1 MGGKAGEAWL
11 QGCRWALALVM
22 LGGCYEGGGRTTGEL
37 SSDGDDSDDDHGD
50 TDADD
55 EGIEAA
61 VGPTGLRLLTPTQ
74 YANSI
79 IDVLGDVAAT
89 PVGQWRSSIA
99 AAQGGVSP
107 AGVEQY
113 EQAAFQL
120 TAQIFEDPAL
130 RMAVA
135 DCVPSVAADDPCI
148 AAVVETLGRRAWR
161 RPLSADEIARYQ
173 QVAFDVAGLLD
184 GDPWV
189 GLQHSVVGLLQSP
202 NFVYRVELGTPLP
215 DDPTRVRLDAYELAS
230 RMSYFI
236 WNTTPDDTLLDAAH
250 SGGLDDDG
258 GRKAQVDRLM
268 TSPRARSG
276 IVQLFVDSFDLDAL
290 LTLQKNQTLLPA
302 FSSTLGAAM
311 REELTHV
318 IADTVLDQ
326 GDVRRLFDTRTG
338 YVDAELAALYGVDA
352 PIGSEPAAVT
362 LPPERSGLLTLAGFL
377 AIHSGDASTSPTHR
391 GLTIRR
397 AMMCQTVPPPPPD
410 VEPNLP
416 EPTGDEGHVTKREQL
431 AEHASNPVCAAC
443 HKLIDPIGL
452 ALEHYD
458 AIGGYRAT
466 DQGLTID
473 PSGDLDGVPFA
484 DAIELSAILAD
495 HDAVPHCVIVGLYR
509 YALGHVEQPDQYE
522 TIAHLLQVLSD
533 SGYDLRAAIEAL
545 VTSKGFR
552 YGSVPQEG
560 SP

>member
-22 LGGCYEGGGRTTGEL
+22 IGGCYEGGGRTTGEL
-37 SSDGDDSDDDHGD
+37 SSDGNDTDDDHGD

-55 EGIEAA
+55 DGLEAA

-79 IDVLGDVAAT
+79 VDVLGDVAAQ

-107 AGVEQY
+107 AGVENY
-113 EQAAFQL
+113 EHAAFEI
-120 TAQIFEDPAL
+120 TAQIFEDPAR

-135 DCVPSVAADDPCI
+135 DCVPSVASDDPCI
-148 AAVVETLGRRAWR
+148 GAVIESLGRRAWR
-161 RPLSADEIARYQ
+161 RPLSEDEIARYQ
-173 QVAFDVAGLLD
+173 QVAVDVAELLD

-189 GLQHSVVGLLQSP
+189 GLQHAVAGLLQSP

-215 DDPTRVRLDAYELAS
+215 DDPSHVRLDAYELAS
-230 RMSYFI
+230 RASYFI
-236 WNTTPDDTLLDAAH
+236 WNTTPDDALLDAAQA
-250 SGGLDDDG
+250 GELDDDTG
-258 GRKAQVDRLM
+258 LEAQVERLM
-268 TSPRARSG
+268 SSPRARSG

-290 LTLQKNQTLLPA
+290 LTLQKNQELLPA
-302 FSSTLGAAM
+302 FSSTIGAAM
-311 REELTHV
+311 REELAHV
-318 IADTVLDQ
+318 IGDTVIDQ

-338 YVDAELAALYGVDA
+338 YVDAELAALYGVD
-352 PIGSEPAAVT
+352 PPLGSEPAAVS

-391 GLTIRR
+391 GLTIRQ
-397 AMMCQTVPPPPPD
+397 AVMCQTVPPPPPD
-410 VEPNLP
+410 VEPALP
-416 EPTGDEGHVTKREQL
+416 EPTDDEGHITKREQL
-431 AEHASNPVCAAC
+431 EVHATNPACAAC
-443 HKLIDPIGL
+443 HALIDPIGL

-473 PSGDLDGVPFA
+473 PSGELDGHQFA
-484 DAIELSAILAD
+484 DAVELGSILAD
-495 HDAVPHCVIVGLYR
+495 HDAVPYCITVSLYR
-509 YALGHVEQPDQYE
+509 YALGHVEQPDQYD
-522 TIAHLLQVLSD
+522 TIQELLRVLTE

-545 VTSKGFR
+545 VTSESFR
-552 YGSVPQEG
+552 YGLMPQEG